1 MEGIAWLIAI
11 FCTLIAS
18 MIIMTYMY
26 MKKAED
32 QDDEI
37 EQLKGENLELRS
49 WALDALYHLEM
60 PRTFANQKQYDEET
74 RRIEKRAQDLEL
86 M

>member
-1 MEGIAWLIAI
+1 MAV
-11 FCTLIAS
+11 FCALTAA
-18 MIIMTYMY
+18 MVIMTYVY
-26 MKKAED
+26 MKKSED

-37 EQLKGENLELRS
+37 EQLKEENLELRS